1 MCCRQIR
8 EEHVMSV
15 QFLAVQLLNGLS
27 FAALL
32 FFLAS
37 GFTLIFGL
45 MRIVNLAHGAF
56 YLIGGYVALTTITA
70 TGNFWLGLLAGPAA
84 IALIGLF
91 TERVLLRPI
100 RGRELPEVLLTVG
113 VAFVFADMSLELW
126 GGDPRSITPPG
137 FLQGGMELGVVT
149 YPRYRIFVMGCAL
162 LVGIALFVLHSR
174 TRYGAI
180 VRAGVDDRE
189 MIGAL
194 GIDIDRVFAGVFVF
208 GSLLAGLAG
217 VIGGGLLSLLPGA
230 DTEILLYSLAV
241 VIIGGLGSLPG
252 AVIGSLIVGLADTF
266 GRALAP
272 ELSYFTLFAPMA
284 LILVLRPRGLLG
296 GR

>member
-1 MCCRQIR
+1 MT
-8 EEHVMSV
+8 V
-15 QFLAVQLLNGLS
+15 QFLLVQTLNALS

-56 YLIGGYVALTTITA
+56 YLVGGYVALTTIAA
-70 TGNFWLGLLAGPAA
+70 TGNFWLGLLAAPLAVA
-84 IALIGLF
+84 IAGLL
-91 TERVLLRPI
+91 TERVLLRRI
-100 RGRELPEVLLTVG
+100 RGQELPEVLLTVG
-113 VAFVFADMSLELW
+113 VAFIFADMALEIW
-126 GGDPRSITPPG
+126 GGDPRSIELPA
-137 FLQGGMELGVVT
+137 FLQGGMDLGFAT
-149 YPRYRIFVMGCAL
+149 FPRYRVLVMVAAFA
-162 LVGIALFVLHSR
+162 VGVMLFVLHSR

-189 MIGAL
+189 MIAAL
-194 GIDIDRVFAGVFVF
+194 GVNIDRVFAGVFVF

-217 VIGGGLLSLLPGA
+217 VIGGGMLSLLPGA

-252 AVIGSLIVGLADTF
+252 AVIGSLIVGFADAF

-284 LILVLRPRGLLG
+284 LILVLRPHGLLG

>member
-1 MCCRQIR
+1 
-8 EEHVMSV
+8 MSV

-45 MRIVNLAHGAF
+45 MRIVNLAHGAY

-70 TGNFWLGLLAGPAA
+70 TGNFWLGLLAGPIA
-84 IALIGLF
+84 IALTGLL

-113 VAFVFADMSLELW
+113 VGFVFADMALEIW
-126 GGDPRSITPPG
+126 GGDPRTIDPPA
-137 FLQGGMELGVVT
+137 FLQGGMNLGFLT
-149 YPRYRIFVMGCAL
+149 YPRYRVFVMGCAL
-162 LVGIALFVLHSR
+162 LVGIVLFVLHSR

-189 MIGAL
+189 MISAL
-194 GIDIDRVFAGVFVF
+194 GINIDRVFAGVFVF

-252 AVIGSLIVGLADTF
+252 AVIGSIIVGLADAF

-296 GR
+296 SG

>member
-1 MCCRQIR
+1 
-8 EEHVMSV
+8 MSV

-56 YLIGGYVALTTITA
+56 YLIGGYVALTAIAA
-70 TGNFWLGLLAGPAA
+70 TGNFWIGLIVGPLAVAVA
-84 IALIGLF
+84 GLF
-91 TERVLLRPI
+91 TERVLLRPV

-113 VAFVFADMSLELW
+113 LAFVFADMALEFW
-126 GGDPRSITPPG
+126 GGDPQTIDPPA
-137 FLQGGMELGVVT
+137 FLQGGTDLGILT
-149 YPRYRIFVMGCAL
+149 YPRYRIFVVGCAL
-162 LVGIALFVLHSR
+162 LVGILLFVLRNR

-189 MIGAL
+189 MISAL

-230 DTEILLYSLAV
+230 DTEILLYSLVV

-252 AVIGSLIVGLADTF
+252 AVIGSLIVGLADAF

-284 LILVLRPRGLLG
+284 LVLVLRPRGLLG
-296 GR
+296 SG

>member
-1 MCCRQIR
+1 
-8 EEHVMSV
+8 MSA
-15 QFLAVQLLNGLS
+15 QTFFFQLLNGLS

-56 YLIGGYVALTTITA
+56 YLVGGYIGLTVTTA
-70 TGNFWLGLLAGPAA
+70 TGNFWLGLLAAPIA
-84 IALIGLF
+84 IAVAGLF

-100 RGRELPEVLLTVG
+100 RGQELPEVLLTVG
-113 VAFVFADMSLELW
+113 IAFVFADMSLEIF
-126 GGDPRSITPPG
+126 GGDPMSVPVPA
-137 FLQGGMELGVVT
+137 FLQGGLDIGFMV
-149 YPRYRIFVMGCAL
+149 YPRFRFFVIACAL
-162 LVGIALFVLHSR
+162 LVGAGLFYAHAR
-174 TRYGAI
+174 TRIGAI

-189 MIGAL
+189 MVSAL
-194 GIDIDRVFAGVFVF
+194 GININRIFTGVFMV
-208 GSLLAGLAG
+208 GSLLAGMAG
-217 VIGGGLLSLLPGA
+217 LIGGGLLSLLPGA

-252 AVIGSLIVGLADTF
+252 AVVGSLIVGLADAF
-266 GRALAP
+266 GRALFP

-284 LILVLRPRGLLG
+284 LVLVVRPRGLLG
-296 GR
+296 RD